1 MFAVKLGCALSLE
14 YIYRFS
20 KHHACSEHIIW
31 LFNNVPGVFNFKKSP
46 NAYYGLHGIPQ
57 CMPPEHH
64 QEDPILAYQSYY
76 KTKTFAKWTKGV
88 SPNSIIEMSEVG
100 PKKMK
105 CSICKQEGHNKRSC
119 KTMPF
124 SAPKIEAE
132 TDVKMPEDTY
142 TKDLLKEQY
151 ALHKAYVNGRI
162 QTTKKI
168 GVEVRLP
175 CIPEDI
181 SENIV
186 KFILHNKLK
195 DTTSRWDC
203 KKGDLQSEQEGKQE
217 CKCFTSDGPSSFT
230 PSSEWDVIYF
240 LDARNWLNDKF
251 ILYRVL
257 LKRTSSEWKNIKV
270 SKAQTFEDQT
280 KQGRRPRI
288 TWESLK
294 PQISSYCNNV
304 YDGTFD
310 DIFNPLE
317 ARE

>member
-1 MFAVKLGCALSLE
+1 MTGTVASRTLQFPDLRPTNISNRHLTTKKIES
-14 YIYRFS
+14 S
-20 KHHACSEHIIW
+20 KNELVST
-31 LFNNVPGVFNFKKSP
+31 NKT
-46 NAYYGLHGIPQ
+46 
-57 CMPPEHH
+57 
-64 QEDPILAYQSYY
+64 EDTS
-76 KTKTFAKWTKGV
+76 
-88 SPNSIIEMSEVG
+88 
-100 PKKMK
+100 KMK

-119 KTMPF
+119 KKMTTPV

-132 TDVKMPEDTY
+132 TDVKVIPPVKVEMAEDTY

-162 QTTKKI
+162 NTTKKI
-168 GVEVRLP
+168 GVKVRLP
-175 CIPEDI
+175 SIPEDI

-186 KFILHNKLK
+186 KFILHNKVK

-203 KKGDLQSEQEGKQE
+203 KKGDLQSEKEGKQE
-217 CKCFTSDGPSSFT
+217 CKCFTSDGPPSFT
-230 PSSEWDVIYF
+230 PSSDWDVIYF

-270 SKAQTFEDQT
+270 SKTQTFDDQT

-288 TWESLK
+288 TWESLQ
-294 PQISSYCNNV
+294 PQISSYCNKV

-317 ARE
+317 VKE